1 MGKTA
6 TARQQSRRRPP
17 RRVLPTR
24 KLSPENQSALRWLDE
39 WMKSPPLEDEAF
51 WREFERDL
59 RQNRM
64 TLRKAR

>member
-6 TARQQSRRRPP
+6 TDRQVRKRPARRAIS
-17 RRVLPTR
+17 TR
-24 KLSPENQSALRWLDE
+24 TLSPANQAALRWLDA

-51 WREFERDL
+51 WREFDRDL

-64 TLRKAR
+64 DLRKAR